1 MESKKIIKAPDRER
15 KKERYLFEECGY
27 LDERTAWRRPPT
39 CKQPFTQWKL
49 GMNETLWLV
58 FIFVL
63 LLWALMILFRFYR
76 ARPGIYEQAC
86 LARLKFGRLLW
97 SLHRGFFCFCEKRSE
112 ERKRDDTER
121 ERERGRRRERGKK
134 NGRKRER
141 RYWILPWIFQQFLSR
156 SCEASTKKERV
167 ELNCHYVIRA
177 MTRVI

>member
-1 MESKKIIKAPDRER
+1 MESKKIIKAPERER

-97 SLHRGFFCFCEKRSE
+97 SLHRGFFCFCEKRGE

-121 ERERGRRRERGKK
+121 EREGEGGRGVKRTGERENADTGFFHEFSNNFCHAVAKLPLKK
-134 NGRKRER
+134 SALN
-141 RYWILPWIFQQFLSR
+141 WIVTMWSAPWP
-156 SCEASTKKERV
+156 V
-167 ELNCHYVIRA
+167 
-177 MTRVI
+177 